1 MHILMPVLGKVV
13 VRRATPTLHPPS
25 VYAPIVTT
33 GKFFGAIDRINLVNY
48 VVDVLYSVS
57 IRT

>member
-1 MHILMPVLGKVV
+1 MHIMTPILAKVV
-13 VRRATPTLHPPS
+13 VRRATPTLRPPS
-25 VYAPIVTT
+25 VYAPVVTT
-33 GKFFGAIDRINLVNY
+33 GKFLGAIDRMNLVNY